1 MDRVTEAA
9 LSNNFEELGSAY
21 AEDAEAVTPDQGRIT
36 RPPGNR
42 DLFCGLIDRL
52 PGRRV

>member
-21 AEDAEAVTPDQGRIT
+21 AEDAEAVNPPT
-36 RPPGNR
+36 R
-42 DLFCGLIDRL
+42 
-52 PGRRV
+52 RRSPVARQS

>member
-21 AEDAEAVTPDQGRIT
+21 AEDAEAVNPRPGDDH